1 MFQQHMKRKR
11 ISRLKLKS
19 ISFFILCLSIHFLYI
34 EPSYALN
41 PKTNVTL
48 SGVVKDNTTNELL
61 IGANI
66 YVVELLKGCKTDSDG
81 KYSIRIPNGTYNIK
95 ISYIGYKTK
104 EQLLTVN
111 KDMRFTA
118 NLESGVKL
126 QEVVISSK
134 KKNEN
139 LSKVDMGVQGLSNI
153 EIQKVPALMGEVDVI
168 KAIQF
173 LPGVQSTSEGSSGF
187 SVRGGS
193 ADQNLILLDNTNIYN
208 ASHMF
213 GFFSVFNND
222 VVKNAELYKGN
233 LPIRFGGRL
242 SSLLDV
248 QIKDES
254 PEKVKGIGGIG
265 LISSRLTLEG
275 PLGSKTS
282 WLVSGRRSYADLFLK
297 LSSDPDKRSESIYF
311 YDINAKVSHRF
322 SAKDKVYVNFY
333 SGKDLFG
340 TSSED
345 FSYGNTL
352 ASTSWNHVFSKNIF
366 SRLSINYTN
375 YHYELGSSMENSQI
389 TWKSN
394 IQDLDLHLDINHHI
408 TNKIRLNYGLSSTF
422 HQFEP
427 ALIKRPGYPNYRIQ
441 RSYALEH
448 CVYIGL
454 DEKVNDHIS
463 LKYGLRTTI
472 FQNMGKA
479 SVFSYDKNYEVN
491 DTCYYKSRKIYHTY
505 TRYEPRFGIVYQL
518 DHNSSLKANYAHNV
532 QFIQIANN
540 SDSGSPLDLWFP
552 ASKNIKPQQ
561 ANLYSFGYF
570 RNFNQNTIETSVELY
585 YKGLN
590 NIIDFADNAQLLFN
604 DKLEG
609 EVRTGKGKAYGMEI
623 MIKKNTGRLTGF
635 INYTLSRTERT
646 IPGINNGKA
655 YLAPSDKTHSV
666 NLMLSYKCSKKWS
679 ISAGW
684 VYATGTP
691 VTYPTGRFEINGE
704 YYPIYSG
711 RNTSRK
717 KDYHRLD
724 LSATYTPTKN
734 PKKWYQGEWNF
745 SLYNAYWNKNPWM
758 ISFDQNTNSGIPKAQ
773 MTYLFGAI
781 PSITYNFKF

>member
-1 MFQQHMKRKR
+1 MKRKR

-322 SAKDKVYVNFY
+322 SAKDKIYVNFY
-333 SGKDLFG
+333 SGK
-340 TSSED
+340 
-345 FSYGNTL
+345 
-352 ASTSWNHVFSKNIF
+352 
-366 SRLSINYTN
+366 
-375 YHYELGSSMENSQI
+375 
-389 TWKSN
+389 
-394 IQDLDLHLDINHHI
+394 
-408 TNKIRLNYGLSSTF
+408 
-422 HQFEP
+422 
-427 ALIKRPGYPNYRIQ
+427 
-441 RSYALEH
+441 
-448 CVYIGL
+448 
-454 DEKVNDHIS
+454 
-463 LKYGLRTTI
+463 
-472 FQNMGKA
+472 
-479 SVFSYDKNYEVN
+479 
-491 DTCYYKSRKIYHTY
+491 
-505 TRYEPRFGIVYQL
+505 
-518 DHNSSLKANYAHNV
+518 
-532 QFIQIANN
+532 
-540 SDSGSPLDLWFP
+540 
-552 ASKNIKPQQ
+552 
-561 ANLYSFGYF
+561 
-570 RNFNQNTIETSVELY
+570 
-585 YKGLN
+585 
-590 NIIDFADNAQLLFN
+590 
-604 DKLEG
+604 
-609 EVRTGKGKAYGMEI
+609 
-623 MIKKNTGRLTGF
+623 
-635 INYTLSRTERT
+635 
-646 IPGINNGKA
+646 
-655 YLAPSDKTHSV
+655 
-666 NLMLSYKCSKKWS
+666 
-679 ISAGW
+679 
-684 VYATGTP
+684 
-691 VTYPTGRFEINGE
+691 
-704 YYPIYSG
+704 
-711 RNTSRK
+711 
-717 KDYHRLD
+717 
-724 LSATYTPTKN
+724 
-734 PKKWYQGEWNF
+734 
-745 SLYNAYWNKNPWM
+745 
-758 ISFDQNTNSGIPKAQ
+758 
-773 MTYLFGAI
+773 
-781 PSITYNFKF
+781 